1 MFMSRWIAQFR
12 ALLRDTGGAS
22 IVFVAA
28 AIIPLVAFIGMGT
41 DAARGYLVKARLSQ
55 ALDAAGLAGAQHATN
70 ATLLQQDVQ
79 MFFNSN
85 YPTGFMGST
94 ITGPTYTFDSV
105 NDKLVVTASAK
116 VPTTFMRVLGFEDVT
131 VSAST
136 EVTRKTQYLDV
147 VLAMDVSTSMS
158 WSAGGGVSRIEATKQ
173 AALALVQILYGTAES
188 KPLLKMGLVPWNS
201 KVNVLDNGTTYTPDA
216 SEAVPTFKNPITGIN
231 QTTVYRA
238 TTSPVPLLSQPAAG
252 WKGCVYARYLNDG
265 IAGNDGDIVEGVLTS
280 TEGDWVAWEP
290 LEAEGEPV
298 SGSAKCSMI
307 PSPDPHSEPGDCRPC
322 SVSGITRLNQSKTT
336 ITNAI
341 NTLVPNGQTNIPQG
355 LAWAWRVL
363 TPGPPYEEAEAAP
376 DGPRVQAIVLL
387 TDGQNWGGYGDAYKA
402 IWWGE
407 ANPNLNTRLLT
418 LAANIK
424 ATGVVIYV
432 IQFADG
438 TASLKALLKQVATTP
453 TSPYYY
459 YAPDPSTLNAVF
471 TEVANHLSELRLSK

>member
-1 MFMSRWIAQFR
+1 MFMSRWIAHFR

-70 ATLLQQDVQ
+70 ATLLQEDIQ

-85 YPTGFMGST
+85 YPAGFMGST

-105 NDKLVVTASAK
+105 NDKLVVTATAK
-116 VPTTFMRVLGFEDVT
+116 VPTTFMRVLGYEDVT

-147 VLAMDVSTSMS
+147 VLAMDMSTSMTF
-158 WSAGGGVSRIEATKQ
+158 SAGGGLTRLEATKQ
-173 AALALVQILYGTAES
+173 SALALVQILYGTAES
-188 KPLLKMGLVPWNS
+188 KPLLKMGLVPWTS
-201 KVNVLDNGTTYTPDA
+201 KVKVWIEGQAYTGTTP
-216 SEAVPTFKNPITGIN
+216 AVISPAYKNPITSATGL
-231 QTTVYRA
+231 TTVWMPNN
-238 TTSPVPLLSQPAAG
+238 SPVPLLSDPG
-252 WKGCVYARYLNDG
+252 PNWKGCVYARYLD
-265 IAGNDGDIVEGVLTS
+265 DGDPDTDADVVENFLDTS
-280 TEGDWVAWEP
+280 AGQWVGWEP
-290 LEAEGEPV
+290 IGPEGEPV
-298 SGSAKCSMI
+298 SGGTCSS
-307 PSPDPHSEPGDCRPC
+307 SPGPECTPC
-322 SVSGITRLNQSKTT
+322 PTRGITPLNQSKTT

-341 NTLVPNGQTNIPQG
+341 NALSADGYTDIPQG

-363 TPGPPYEEAEAAP
+363 TPEPPFTEAELAP

-387 TDGQNWGGYGDAYKA
+387 TDGQNWAHYGDAYKA
-402 IWWGE
+402 VWG
-407 ANPNLNTRLLT
+407 AGNPRPEMDARLLT

-424 ATGVVIYV
+424 AKGVVIYV

-438 TASLKALLKQVATTP
+438 SASLQNLLKQVATTP
-453 TSPYYY
+453 TSPYYH
-459 YAPDPSTLNAVF
+459 YAPDPSSLNAVF